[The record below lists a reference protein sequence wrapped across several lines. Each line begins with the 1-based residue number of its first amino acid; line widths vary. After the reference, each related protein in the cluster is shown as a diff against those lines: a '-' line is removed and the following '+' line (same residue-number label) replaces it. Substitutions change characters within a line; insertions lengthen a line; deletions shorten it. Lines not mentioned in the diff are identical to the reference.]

1 MFGEYSIL
9 PPHWRETRDSSG
21 QTVYVNEISGE
32 QSSVHPYEKFLEA
45 SKNIN
50 KIKSRPSTSN
60 TQSSENFWKDV
71 ISKPTKSEE
80 DFLSSFNQENNEN
93 SQELLRIE
101 YPMNSY
107 TEEKASPLPNPLL
120 DETSRPTTRGG
131 GKTKSKG
138 AKYDYHCQWSE
149 RDIFGK
155 VTLYGLTIR
164 FLDNGDTLLKFDG
177 INGEWTFT
185 ALKGPYGV
193 LEMQDLFIGARVNV
207 FGRHLTIS
215 SANAAACNWIQSE
228 QARLEKE
235 QEEFRRKIESLGE
248 VPCIRKKTIST
259 IRDITRNAKT
269 AGQTNLRQIL
279 KDNARLGDQ
288 LASLGLADQIVR

>member
-1 MFGEYSIL
+1 
-9 PPHWRETRDSSG
+9 
-21 QTVYVNEISGE
+21 
-32 QSSVHPYEKFLEA
+32 
-45 SKNIN
+45 
-50 KIKSRPSTSN
+50 
-60 TQSSENFWKDV
+60 
-71 ISKPTKSEE
+71 
-80 DFLSSFNQENNEN
+80 
-93 SQELLRIE
+93 
-101 YPMNSY
+101 
-107 TEEKASPLPNPLL
+107 
-120 DETSRPTTRGG
+120 
-131 GKTKSKG
+131 
-138 AKYDYHCQWSE
+138 
-149 RDIFGK
+149 
-155 VTLYGLTIR
+155 LTIR